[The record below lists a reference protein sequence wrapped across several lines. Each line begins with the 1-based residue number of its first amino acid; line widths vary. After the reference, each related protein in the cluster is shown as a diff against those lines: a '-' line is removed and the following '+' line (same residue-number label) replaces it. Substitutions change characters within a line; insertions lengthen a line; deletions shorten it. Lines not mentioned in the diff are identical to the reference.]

1 MHKLLLYIAKLIK
14 ASTLTYKS
22 KLRRVSHSMSAL
34 PDQCT
39 EMDRCLFDING
50 YIVLRGALSAE
61 HVRPNRDSLIR
72 KEVIDINNTAKGA

>member
-1 MHKLLLYIAKLIK
+1 MMHKLLLCIAKLIN

-39 EMDRCLFDING
+39 EMDRCLFDLNG
-50 YIVLRGALSAE
+50 ATMVIPGSS
-61 HVRPNRDSLIR
+61 N
-72 KEVIDINNTAKGA
+72 EVIAKILRMAFSALRDNAKRVK